1 MDILQQKMVKYDLFG
16 LKIVEER
23 YHILICSFTFVAEP
37 NFIQIVELLHVPL
50 QTMYNH
56 RHKTSNRMAN
66 GEAIETLEKV

>member
-1 MDILQQKMVKYDLFG
+1 M
-16 LKIVEER
+16 
-23 YHILICSFTFVAEP
+23 ICWYTFVTEP

-66 GEAIETLEKV
+66 GEAIEALEKI